1 MKDALGINWYGP
13 GGGAPT
19 PATPNEV
26 SGRAELFTASGG
38 NDWAGRGN
46 ILDASAL
53 LWLCAWRESTGHTD
67 NGVGQIN
74 LNLSADEGDD
84 WGTKNAGITGFP
96 YTANITDATGTADFQ
111 LIKLPNG
118 SFVMVTHER
127 DTQSEL
133 ASWKSFG
140 LVRGTSAATSWAF
153 DYDLGQLLVDG
164 AIIANK
170 TRIWACYD
178 HFVHNNDVFF
188 AFSEHQGDLTSARNL
203 LCKTPDNFDTVE
215 LVSVVVDYDEAPT
228 PIFETGIVDF
238 SNGDILWWGRGN
250 QRTFLRISSNGGQ
263 TWGTLTEVTFAMGN
277 VGIDQPRLRRYG
289 KLIIGSG
296 RDIRATNLKFTRN
309 AIWPNHENTWRAL
322 GSIPFVKVDL
332 DDDYL
337 GTNVDNAGD
346 TGYATVV
353 KKSDDSF
360 YAVGGYG
367 TSVAGSIFKYDIAA
381 GTAETE
387 HKQNLAFDPSTINAG
402 FLRLQMNR
410 DSVKAANGTTYV
422 HRDLST
428 GAFTVTGAVYV
439 LDGVKGWFDFNGSSR
454 VVATTVFGNTLFRDS
469 FSAGMWLKPDDGQP
483 AAAGVLVHDVAN
495 LGSVAEGRVQIFL
508 NIDGTFRVL
517 YSIGGTTVSAFTEAA
532 VFPNG
537 ATVATH
543 VAVTFTSGE
552 LIRIYANG
560 VLQPLVPDPDE
571 TPGGDISGLTMAS
584 YTNTT
589 NPLRFGQRLQAPGT
603 NDLGYAG
610 LMRELEIMPVVWDT
624 DDIANLMLN

>member
-1 MKDALGINWYGP
+1 MWTSTD
-13 GGGAPT
+13 
-19 PATPNEV
+19 
-26 SGRAELFTASGG
+26 SGVT
-38 NDWAGRGN
+38 WAK
-46 ILDASAL
+46 I
-53 LWLCAWRESTGHTD
+53 
-67 NGVGQIN
+67 
-74 LNLSADEGDD
+74 
-84 WGTKNAGITGFP
+84 
-96 YTANITDATGTADFQ
+96 
-111 LIKLPNG
+111 
-118 SFVMVTHER
+118 
-127 DTQSEL
+127 
-133 ASWKSFG
+133 
-140 LVRGTSAATSWAF
+140 
-153 DYDLGQLLVDG
+153 
-164 AIIANK
+164 
-170 TRIWACYD
+170 
-178 HFVHNNDVFF
+178 
-188 AFSEHQGDLTSARNL
+188 
-203 LCKTPDNFDTVE
+203 
-215 LVSVVVDYDEAPT
+215 
-228 PIFETGIVDF
+228 
-238 SNGDILWWGRGN
+238 
-250 QRTFLRISSNGGQ
+250 
-263 TWGTLTEVTFAMGN
+263 
-277 VGIDQPRLRRYG
+277 
-289 KLIIGSG
+289 
-296 RDIRATNLKFTRN
+296 
-309 AIWPNHENTWRAL
+309 
-322 GSIPFVKVDL
+322 DL

-402 FLRLQMNR
+402 FLRLQKNR
-410 DSVKAANGTTYV
+410 DSVKAANGTTYA

-439 LDGVKGWFDFNGSSR
+439 LDGVKGWFDFNGTSR

-469 FSAGMWLKPDDGQP
+469 FSVGMWLKPDDGQP
-483 AAAGVLVHDVAN
+483 AAAGVRVHDVAN

-508 NIDGTFRVL
+508 NIDGTLRVL
-517 YSIGGTTVSAFTEAA
+517 YSIGGTTVTAFTEAA

-560 VLQPLVPDPDE
+560 VLQTLAA
-571 TPGGDISGLTMAS
+571 GALGDISGLTMAS

-610 LMRELEIMPVVWDT
+610 LMREQIIQPGVWDT